1 MRNPTHAVIA
11 ASVLFSAATYEY
23 IFKVTQ
29 VRNLTYAIIAAR
41 ALITAARSRHVFKLT
56 QRISHAA
63 VSAASVLLRE
73 ATEFADVFWRY
84 CF

>member
-1 MRNPTHAVIA
+1 MSA

-56 QRISHAA
+56 ERISDALQL
-63 VSAASVLLRE
+63 VPQV
-73 ATEFADVFWRY
+73 
-84 CF
+84 C